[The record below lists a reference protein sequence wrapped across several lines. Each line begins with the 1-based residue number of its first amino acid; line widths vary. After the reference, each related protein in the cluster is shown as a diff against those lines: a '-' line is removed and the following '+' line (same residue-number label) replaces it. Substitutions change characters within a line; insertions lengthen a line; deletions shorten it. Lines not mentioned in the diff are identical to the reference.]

1 MADEPA
7 GFSLDID
14 KILRDTGITKPKR
27 RRPRTT
33 TSSSSVDA
41 AMRRAVRLEL
51 ADVEK
56 VLRTLAE
63 EVGRL
68 RRSNED
74 LVDKVTRLSKR

>member
-1 MADEPA
+1 MADEPV
-7 GFSLDID
+7 GFSLDLD
-14 KILRDTGITKPKR
+14 KILRDTGLAAKKR

-63 EVGRL
+63 EVAKL

-74 LVDKVTRLSKR
+74 LVEKVARLSKR